1 MEYAFMQFWIM
12 YMLMEVLQINAE
24 GIPLLHKGYGG
35 NLFPDGLKNS
45 MGEKYEGKRTLNI
58 DTFK

>member
-1 MEYAFMQFWIM
+1 M

-58 DTFK
+58 GTFK